1 MNNKEIKEKIR
12 SVVIERHGKI
22 DVAQTFCRTD
32 LLLME
37 ALEVIEKQEKQIDEL
52 EERIDIL
59 SEDQYKSSE
68 IRFP

>member
-1 MNNKEIKEKIR
+1 MTENEIKEKIR
-12 SVVIERHGKI
+12 AVVIEHHGNI
-22 DVAQTFCRTD
+22 HVAQKFCRTD

-37 ALEVIEKQEKQIDEL
+37 ALEVIEKQEKLIDEL